1 VRSTT
6 PRVATRAIKALAI
19 LTLVIGTIVLCGATV
34 LFVMLSG
41 DIGYDK
47 PVTAAGWLEE
57 IAEAASA
64 KSAAPAILSM
74 TLIVVCVI
82 IAITIW
88 RRSVEWLAAGLVCGV
103 LLSGSLVIV
112 AWGDDNVDRLTEMAT
127 SAIGNTPA
135 ILPPGGTTPAPDPLT
150 VTQARDETT
159 RMLRATIEA
168 SAPPLRTPEDVPVT
182 VHQTPVSAVPCGE
195 AGARLTVD
203 LAFSTGDNAAS
214 LTHILAAWDTAGY
227 LPDRAM
233 QVDLRYSTALPI
245 ERMSIRDSTSV
256 DGMIHLTLE
265 SACAVAAT
273 P

>member
-1 VRSTT
+1 MSTT
-6 PRVATRAIKALAI
+6 SGVATRAIKALAI
-19 LTLVIGTIVLCGATV
+19 LTLVVGTIVLCGATV

-64 KSAAPAILSM
+64 KSAASAILSM

-82 IAITIW
+82 IAIAIW

-103 LLSGSLVIV
+103 ILSGSLVIV

-150 VTQARDETT
+150 VTQARDEIT

>member
-1 VRSTT
+1 MSTT
-6 PRVATRAIKALAI
+6 SRVATRAIKALAI

-41 DIGYDK
+41 DVGYDK

-64 KSAAPAILSM
+64 KSAASAILSM
-74 TLIVVCVI
+74 TLLVVCVI
-82 IAITIW
+82 IAIAIW

-103 LLSGSLVIV
+103 LLSGSLGLV

-135 ILPPGGTTPAPDPLT
+135 IMPPGGTTPAPDPLT
-150 VTQARDETT
+150 VTQARDEIT
-159 RMLRATIEA
+159 RMLHATIEA
-168 SAPPLRTPEDVPVT
+168 STPPLRTPEDAPVT
-182 VHQTPVSAVPCGE
+182 VHQTPVSASPCGE
-195 AGARLTVD
+195 VGARLSVD

-214 LTHILAAWDTAGY
+214 LVRILAAWDSAGY
-227 LPDRAM
+227 MPDRAM
-233 QVDLRYSTALPI
+233 QEDIRYSTELPI

-265 SACAVAAT
+265 SACAVT
-273 P
+273 STR